1 MRPILRHFFFTCFAL
16 LSINISAAKI
26 YWVGG
31 TGNFNDSN
39 HWSFVSG
46 GQGGAKPPSATDDV
60 YFDENSFPGQSM
72 ISFIGPTEVHDLV
85 FSQYTPKIIFSGTQN
100 EKIIIHGNL
109 SLNSYIDD
117 QFDGD
122 IILNPTQTTTTI
134 GFDLTRIKGNIYF
147 DGNTNWIL
155 NSNVLA
161 DDNSTVYFKNG
172 TFNLAKTGIYTGNLI
187 ASAGITINVAK
198 STFKIKNKFILP
210 AGVTFNNTKSTIYAN
225 INDPNKFQVA
235 SGIFNQNT
243 PLLREINS
251 VASVCNITF
260 VSSTQPTC
268 FNVCD
273 GTIVFQIPA
282 ATCSGNDSIIATWT
296 NAAGCTFIPDTVFVP
311 GNTPTTYSISG
322 LCSSVNQYVVT
333 FANNFN
339 QDTIYYNPP
348 GFSMANPAPPQ
359 VKAFVVKS
367 QPKCFGSCNGYIV
380 ATVYNSGTFPLT
392 SHWTSTTFTGTVSH
406 AIPNSLYK
414 DTLKNLCAGTYSLSL
429 TDANGCVSTT
439 SVTVL
444 GQPTVVSHTITPS
457 VLLCF
462 NDCNGSVTENLSGG
476 TAPYTFTWTPAGHVT
491 TTASPNSTY
500 SGLCAGTYTVRTKD
514 ANGCKDSA
522 TATIINPLQLTAVK
536 SPVTGSVN
544 INCLN
549 TCDGTIGVTSV
560 SGGTGTYTFSWAPAG
575 GVVSSTANS
584 STYSGLC
591 GTVAGKTYTC
601 TITDGNNCT
610 LTKTFTVT
618 APPALSHTIT
628 GTNPKCIVGQGVSVG
643 SATVTESGGAS
654 PYVFSWAAAGGTQSA
669 PGANPNTYSNIGP
682 GTYTAYVTDFN
693 GCKDSATI
701 VINPASAVTGT
712 ITATTDPTC
721 PNLNNGKLCVT
732 AGGGVPGYAYNWSP
746 IGGTGNCTTPT
757 LTVTPGG
764 TSNYSVVITDANTC
778 TVSVTGTITSPPQ
791 ATISSSVTNPMCF
804 GVCNGSATL
813 TPVGATPFSYAWSCT
828 PTTTNT
834 ISGQCGGTTCN
845 YTVTDGNGCKYNGSV
860 PFVSPPAITATKS
873 PLTGSVNINCLSVC
887 DGTVG
892 VTGVSGGTAPYTFS
906 WAPAGGTVSSAAN
919 SSTYSNLCGTVAGK
933 TYTCTITDFNGC
945 AITKTFTVTT
955 PTSLS
960 HTITATAPNCNVG
973 STGSA
978 TVTESGGV
986 SPYTFSWSSGTI
998 GACASPKSCISNIGG
1013 GTYTVVITDFN
1024 SCSDTATVILTPP
1037 PVLTG
1042 TITTI
1047 TNPTCPNLN
1056 NGKLCVTAGGG
1067 TPGYSYN
1074 WTPCTSGTCTNS
1086 CTPSTLTVTPG
1097 GTSVYSV
1104 TITDSKGCPIV
1115 VTGTMTSPPQATVT
1129 PSITNV
1135 QCGSA
1140 PCTGSATLAVAGG
1153 SGTFNYAWSCSP
1165 SITNSI
1171 SGRCAG
1177 TSCTYT
1183 VTDAVTNCVYIGTV
1197 NFPAAP
1203 PVLTVSISATA
1214 LNCAGDCNS
1223 VITSTVSGGTGSI
1236 AYTWTGTGANAVT
1249 PNTPGQNGMCAG
1261 NYTCEV
1267 SDANNCTQT
1276 ATLTIV
1282 SPPAL
1287 TVTLVPTQPSC
1298 GGVCDGSIL
1307 ATRSGGSGTYTL
1319 TSWSPSVAPNPPG
1332 TLNPTGLCG
1341 SLAPGTTYTL
1351 TVEDNK
1357 GCVGTG
1363 TTTLIQ
1369 PSSLTVTVSSNS
1381 VTCNGLCNGTATAT
1395 PSGGTGPYT
1404 YSWDALPYGPSASIA
1419 GLCVGPHT
1427 LDVKD
1432 TNGCSKTQ
1440 IFNITEPAVIT
1451 ACVANIVNT
1460 CGPCT
1465 GSADAS
1471 CTTGGTTPYTYTW
1484 SPTGGNAASANGL
1497 CLGNYTLTVG
1507 DVNNC
1512 PVSVATFTINH
1523 IVNINLF
1530 AVSQSVSCNNA
1541 CDGTASATA
1550 SGGTSPYNLVWTS
1563 SPTYSVV
1570 TSCAAPTCNAT
1581 SLCPGTYVIT
1591 ATDAA
1596 GCTSSDSVLIANPP
1610 PLTVTPSQTDV
1621 KCFGTCTGSATVT
1634 PSGGTPAYTVVWS
1647 PMGTSG
1653 PTVSNLCPG
1662 TYTATVTDNNGCPA
1676 TQTYTIV
1683 SSPQFTVASV
1693 SNNPLVCGA
1702 SNGSI
1707 DVTASGGTAGYSF
1720 SWLPPGGVVTGSTPT
1735 STLSAIPAG
1744 VYSVTITD
1752 TNGCDTTQQISL
1764 SDPGT
1769 QVVTVVTQS
1778 VSCFGTKDGAST
1790 VTATGVAPITITWPP
1805 AGPSAIG
1812 TLTVSGDS
1820 AGIYQVKTVDGNG
1833 CTVIV
1838 PDTIKGPSQIFDN
1851 STLVPATCLTGACI
1865 KLAPT
1870 GGVGPPYT
1878 YTWDG
1883 VAGPDSMCG
1892 LATGTHTVVISD
1904 GTPCSQTYTYAING
1918 ANTPTLNVTSTN
1930 NTCSYTKNGTANGP
1944 VVGGTPAYTYTWTSS
1959 LTGVVASGSGVSSV
1973 INLASDVYTVV
1984 ITDAGGCTTQQTFT
1998 ITSPGAI
2005 LPNLT
2010 FTNNLCN
2017 VAAQGNPCSGSA
2029 SVAPSGGTPG
2039 TTGYTYTWITIAG
2052 NTPTVNGVC
2061 PGSYSVIVA
2070 DSNLCKDTAAFV
2082 IADPTALTASISS
2095 TPPACFNNN
2104 CSGTATVTPSGG
2116 TGSAATYTVSW
2127 DGVPSPLSVS
2137 NLCGG
2142 QQYTVTVNDS
2152 NSCVNTQ
2159 IFTPVSATQIT
2170 AVTNTVSPR
2179 CIGDKNG
2186 SASATLS
2193 GGVSPYT
2200 FTWSPAGGTTNTASP
2215 ASTYTNIGAGAYT
2228 VLYDD
2233 ANNCLDSIQ
2242 FVISNPSAPGLTSS
2256 VTSASCGVNNG
2267 AITITSTFGGTGPV
2281 SVLWLPASLGC
2292 GSSLSCGSLS
2302 AGIYSVQL
2310 TDSLGCKDTVL
2321 IPLSNPNGPDVDSVV
2336 TNVNCF
2342 NSCNGS
2348 IVENV
2353 VAGINVVTP
2362 YTFTWTPSS
2371 PGTITTGTNTSTL
2384 SNICPGVYIA
2394 TVADSMNCQT
2404 STSFTITQPPVITD
2418 VGNHTN
2424 ATCVGIND
2432 GTINSM
2438 GSGGT
2443 PGTTGYVYSIDGGA
2457 FTSPPTFAG
2466 HVFTNVAVGSHTVC
2480 IKDSVGCIN
2489 CFTITINP
2497 ATAILSVVNSV
2508 NNNCAGSCNGSISL
2522 SSFGGGT
2529 APYTTTWS
2537 NLQTGPAISNLCA
2550 GSYTATI
2557 TDAAGCKA
2565 IDTVTITT
2573 PPAINPN
2580 TVVSS
2585 PACGLCNGTITIAP
2599 TGGVPSTL
2607 PPAYTYTWNTS
2618 SHTSSITNV
2627 CAGLYQVDIT
2637 DSVGCVQTVQ
2647 IPVSNPN
2654 SPSVTTTATSPVCG
2668 NTCSGVITT
2677 TVISAS
2683 SVTYLWLPGGQT
2695 TSSISN
2701 LCPKPDSIYFVQV
2714 KDSLGC
2720 IATVSDTIHSGVI
2733 LNLNVTVVNP
2743 GCAANNGFITTN
2755 VTGGSGTYTYAWI
2768 PGPASTPGIGPVAA
2782 GAYTVIVRDATSGCI
2797 DSLPIGLNSNA
2808 NGPILT
2814 PTSTDALCNGMCSGT
2829 ASVSIFGGTPTYTA
2843 NWSNGQNDTTSITNL
2858 CPNNYVVTV
2867 TDAMGC
2873 VTTASVAVGQ
2883 PNKLVASLPVVTQT
2897 KCFNDCNGSI
2907 FTIVSGGTPL
2917 YTYTWTPATVVDS
2930 GGSGLCAGNYSV
2942 MVMDANGC
2950 MISEFDTL
2958 INPPQLT
2965 ITGTVT
2971 PASCNTTPDAAIN
2984 TTTTGGTPSP
2994 TAPGYTYTWSG
3005 GSSATTPGLAGI
3017 LVGNY
3022 SVIVSDSRNCKDSAS
3037 FVVNSA
3043 VSITV
3048 NAGNDTTL
3056 CSVPSFVL
3064 NGDTTGATSMQWI
3077 ELPNPPLNVIG
3088 TTLSV
3093 SVTPTP
3099 GSTTQYV
3106 LTAANAGC
3114 TASDTISVTM
3124 NTTPVP
3130 DAGSAITIFLGQQGV
3145 IGGSPTNPGG
3155 GTISWQPNLNISDT
3169 TAANPTVKP
3178 QVTTVYTVTVKNAA
3192 GCTGWDTVTVT
3203 VLPTFV
3209 IPNGFSPNGDGYN
3222 ETWQIDYIYL
3232 FPNCEVEV
3240 YNRWGEQ
3247 LFYSKG
3253 YNTPWAGK
3261 YQGKDVPVGTYYY
3274 VIRLNDKRF
3283 PDHFAGPLTILR

>member
-1 MRPILRHFFFTCFAL
+1 MRPVLRHFFFTCFAL
-16 LSINISAAKI
+16 LSINISAAKL

-46 GQGGAKPPSATDDV
+46 GQGGAKSPAATDDV
-60 YFDENSFPGQSM
+60 YFDENSFSAQSM
-72 ISFIGPTEVHDLV
+72 ISFIGPTEVHDII
-85 FSQYTPKIIFSGTQN
+85 FSQYTSKVIFSGTQN

-109 SLNSYIDD
+109 KLNSYIDN

-122 IILNPTQTTTTI
+122 ILFNPSQVTTTVV
-134 GFDLTRIKGNIYF
+134 FDLTKITGNVYF
-147 DGNTNWIL
+147 DGNTNWIF

-161 DDNSTVYFKNG
+161 GDNSTIYFKQG
-172 TFNLAKTGIYTGNLI
+172 IFNLT
-187 ASAGITINVAK
+187 SAGIYAGNFIVSAGVTINSSK
-198 STFKIKNKFILP
+198 STYKIKNKFVLP
-210 AGVTFNNTKSTIYAN
+210 AGVTFNDTKSIIYAN
-225 INDPNKFQVA
+225 INDPIKFQVA

-243 PLLREINS
+243 FLRGINS
-251 VASVCNITF
+251 VSSVCSITL
-260 VSSTQPTC
+260 VSSSNPTC

-273 GTIVFQIPA
+273 GTIVFNIPA

-296 NAAGCTFIPDTVFVP
+296 NAPGCTFIPDTVFVP
-311 GNTPTTYSISG
+311 GTTPTTYSISG

-359 VKAFVVKS
+359 VKAFILKT
-367 QPKCFGSCNGYIV
+367 QPKCFGSCDGSMR
-380 ATVYNSGTFPLT
+380 ATVFNSGTFPLT
-392 SHWTSTTFTGTVSH
+392 SSWTSTTFTGTVSH
-406 AIPNSLYK
+406 TIPNSSFK
-414 DTLKNLCAGTYSLSL
+414 DSLVGLCAGTYSLSL

-444 GQPTVVSHTITPS
+444 GQPTVVTHTITPS
-457 VLLCF
+457 ILLCF
-462 NDCNGSVTENLSGG
+462 NDCNGSVLETLGGG

-500 SGLCAGTYTVRTKD
+500 SSLCAGTYTVRTKD

-522 TATIINPLQLTAVK
+522 TATIINPPQLTAVK
-536 SPVTGSVN
+536 SPASGTVPL
-544 INCLN
+544 NCLN
-549 TCDGTIGVTSV
+549 ICNGTVGVTSV

-575 GVVSSTANS
+575 GVVSSTPNS

-591 GTVAGKTYTC
+591 GSVAGIIYTC
-601 TITDGNNCT
+601 TVVDGNNCT
-610 LTKTFTVT
+610 VTKTFTVT

-643 SATVTESGGAS
+643 SATVTESGGAGS
-654 PYVFSWAAAGGTQSA
+654 YVFSWLAAGGTQSA

-682 GTYTAYVTDFN
+682 GTYTAYATDIN

-701 VINPASAVTGT
+701 VINPATAVTGT
-712 ITATTDPTC
+712 ITTTTDPTC
-721 PNLNNGKLCVT
+721 PNLNNGRLCVT
-732 AGGGVPGYAYNWSP
+732 AGGGLPGYTYNWSP
-746 IGGTGNCTTPT
+746 MGGTGSCTTPN

-764 TSNYSVVITDANTC
+764 TSTYSVVITDANTC
-778 TVSVTGTITSPPQ
+778 T
-791 ATISSSVTNPMCF
+791 
-804 GVCNGSATL
+804 
-813 TPVGATPFSYAWSCT
+813 
-828 PTTTNT
+828 
-834 ISGQCGGTTCN
+834 
-845 YTVTDGNGCKYNGSV
+845 
-860 PFVSPPAITATKS
+860 
-873 PLTGSVNINCLSVC
+873 LS
-887 DGTVG
+887 
-892 VTGVSGGTAPYTFS
+892 
-906 WAPAGGTVSSAAN
+906 
-919 SSTYSNLCGTVAGK
+919 
-933 TYTCTITDFNGC
+933 
-945 AITKTFTVTT
+945 
-955 PTSLS
+955 
-960 HTITATAPNCNVG
+960 
-973 STGSA
+973 
-978 TVTESGGV
+978 
-986 SPYTFSWSSGTI
+986 
-998 GACASPKSCISNIGG
+998 
-1013 GTYTVVITDFN
+1013 
-1024 SCSDTATVILTPP
+1024 
-1037 PVLTG
+1037 
-1042 TITTI
+1042 
-1047 TNPTCPNLN
+1047 
-1056 NGKLCVTAGGG
+1056 
-1067 TPGYSYN
+1067 
-1074 WTPCTSGTCTNS
+1074 
-1086 CTPSTLTVTPG
+1086 
-1097 GTSVYSV
+1097 
-1104 TITDSKGCPIV
+1104 

-1129 PSITNV
+1129 PSVTPI

-1171 SGRCAG
+1171 SGRCGG

-1183 VTDAVTNCVYIGTV
+1183 VTDAVTNCIYTGTV

-1203 PVLTVSISATA
+1203 PVLNVSISATA
-1214 LNCAGDCNS
+1214 LNCNGDCNS
-1223 VITSTVSGGTGSI
+1223 VITSTVSGGTGAI
-1236 AYTWTGTGANAVT
+1236 TYTWTGTGANAVT

-1267 SDANNCTQT
+1267 SDANSCTQT
-1276 ATLTIV
+1276 ATLTIAA
-1282 SPPAL
+1282 PPAL
-1287 TVTLVPTQPSC
+1287 TVNVAPTQPSC
-1298 GGVCDGSIL
+1298 GGVCDGSLFGTHI
-1307 ATRSGGSGTYTL
+1307 GGSGSYPL
-1319 TSWSPSVAPNPPG
+1319 TSWSPSVAPNPAG
-1332 TLNPTGLCG
+1332 TTNPTNLCG
-1341 SLAPGTTYTL
+1341 SLAPGTTYTW
-1351 TVEDNK
+1351 TVTDSK

-1363 TTTLIQ
+1363 TATLVQ
-1369 PSSLTVTVSSNS
+1369 PTSLTVTVASNS

-1404 YSWDALPYGPSASIA
+1404 YSWDGFPYGPSATVA

-1427 LDVKD
+1427 VDVKD
-1432 TNGCSKTQ
+1432 ANGCPKTQ
-1440 IFNITEPAVIT
+1440 IFNITGPAVIT

-1471 CTTGGTTPYTYTW
+1471 CTSGGTAPYTYTW
-1484 SPTGGNAASANGL
+1484 APMGGNGASASGL

-1507 DVNNC
+1507 DANNC
-1512 PVSVATFTINH
+1512 PVSVKTFTVNH
-1523 IVNINLF
+1523 IVNISLS

-1541 CDGTASATA
+1541 CDGSASATA
-1550 SGGTSPYNLVWTS
+1550 SGGTLPYNLVWTH
-1563 SPTYSVV
+1563 SPTYTLV
-1570 TSCAAPTCNAT
+1570 TSCAAPTCTAT
-1581 SLCPGTYVIT
+1581 ALCPGTYVIT
-1591 ATDAA
+1591 ATDSA
-1596 GCTSSDSVLIANPP
+1596 GCLSSDSVVIANPTS
-1610 PLTVTPSQTDV
+1610 LTVTPSQTNV
-1621 KCFGTCTGSATVT
+1621 KCFGTCTGSATVS
-1634 PSGGTPAYTVVWS
+1634 PSGGTPGYTVVWS
-1647 PMGTSG
+1647 PTGTSG
-1653 PTVSNLCPG
+1653 TTVSNLCPG

-1676 TQTYTIV
+1676 TQTYTII
-1683 SSPQFTVASV
+1683 SSPQFTITSV
-1693 SNNPLVCGA
+1693 TNNPLVCGA

-1707 DVTASGGTAGYSF
+1707 DVTASGGLAGYGF
-1720 SWLPPGGVVTGSTPT
+1720 SWLPVGGVITGSTPT

-1752 TNGCDTTQQISL
+1752 ANGCDTTEQIAL
-1764 SDPGT
+1764 SDPGS
-1769 QVVTVVTQS
+1769 QVVTIVTQS
-1778 VSCFGTKDGAST
+1778 VSCFGVKDGAST

-1805 AGPSAIG
+1805 AGPSSATG

-1820 AGIYQVKTVDGNG
+1820 ARIYQVKTVDGNG

-1838 PDTIKGPSQIFDN
+1838 PDTIKGPSQIIDHP
-1851 STLVPATCLTGACI
+1851 TIVQPTCLAGACI
-1865 KLAPT
+1865 NLAPT
-1870 GGVGPPYT
+1870 GGIGPAYT
-1878 YTWDG
+1878 FVWDG
-1883 VAGPDSMCG
+1883 VAGTNSICG
-1892 LATGTHTVVISD
+1892 LAPGTHTVLISD
-1904 GTPCSQTYTYAING
+1904 GTPCSQTYTYLIN
-1918 ANTPTLNVTSTN
+1918 AVNTPTLSVTTTN
-1930 NTCSYTKNGTANGP
+1930 NTCSYTKNGTANGSI
-1944 VVGGTPAYTYTWTSS
+1944 VGGFSPYNYTWTAS

-1973 INLASDVYTVV
+1973 INLSSDAYTVA
-1984 ITDAGGCTTQQTFT
+1984 ITDAGGCTAQQTFT

-2029 SVAPSGGTPG
+2029 SVVPTGGTPG
-2039 TTGYTYTWITIAG
+2039 TTGYSYTWVTIPG
-2052 NTPTVNGVC
+2052 NPTTPIVTNVC

-2070 DSNLCKDTAAFV
+2070 DSNLCKDTATFV
-2082 IADPTALTASISS
+2082 IADPTALTATIAS

-2104 CSGTATVTPSGG
+2104 CSGTATVTPAGG

-2152 NSCVNTQ
+2152 NNCANTQ
-2159 IFTPVSATQIT
+2159 IFTPVSATPIT
-2170 AVTNTVSPR
+2170 AITNTVSPR

-2186 SASATLS
+2186 SASATL
-2193 GGVSPYT
+2193 GGGTGPYT
-2200 FTWSPAGGTTNTASP
+2200 FTWSPAGGTVNTVSP

-2242 FVISNPSAPGLTSS
+2242 FVISDPSAPGLTST

-2267 AITITSTFGGTGPV
+2267 SITITSTSGGTGPV
-2281 SVLWLPASLGC
+2281 IVFWIPPSVC
-2292 GSSLSCGSLS
+2292 GAALTCGSLS

-2353 VAGINVVTP
+2353 VAGINIVTP
-2362 YTFTWTPSS
+2362 YTFTWTPSL
-2371 PGTITTGTNTSTL
+2371 PGTITTGTNTSTF
-2384 SNICPGVYIA
+2384 SNICPNTYIC
-2394 TVADSMNCQT
+2394 TVADSLGCQT
-2404 STSFTITQPPVITD
+2404 STSFVITQPSQITD
-2418 VGNHTN
+2418 VGNHAD

-2432 GTINSM
+2432 GTITSI

-2443 PGTTGYVYSIDGGA
+2443 PGTTGYVYSIDGGI

-2466 HVFTNVAVGSHTVC
+2466 NVFTNLAVGSHTVC
-2480 IKDSVGCIN
+2480 IKDSVGCVN
-2489 CFTITINP
+2489 CFTIIISP
-2497 ATAILSVVNSV
+2497 ATSILSVVNFV
-2508 NNNCAGSCNGSISL
+2508 NNNCAGTCNGSISL

-2529 APYTTTWS
+2529 APYTTAWS
-2537 NLQTGPAISNLCA
+2537 NLQTGPSISSLCA

-2618 SHTSSITNV
+2618 SHAATITNV

-2654 SPSVTTTATSPVCG
+2654 SPTVTTTATSPACG

-2677 TVISAS
+2677 TVVSAS

-2701 LCPKPDSIYFVQV
+2701 LCPKPDSVYFVQV

-2720 IATVSDTIHSGVI
+2720 IATVSDTINSGVI
-2733 LNLNVTVVNP
+2733 LNLNATVVNP
-2743 GCAANNGFITTN
+2743 GCAVSNGSITTN

-2782 GAYTVIVRDATSGCI
+2782 GAYTVIVTDVTSGCI

-2814 PTSTDALCNGMCSGT
+2814 PSSTDALCNGICSGT

-2843 NWSNGQNDTTSITNL
+2843 NWSNGQNNTPSITNL

-2873 VTTASVAVGQ
+2873 VTTASVAVGE

-2917 YTYTWTPATVVDS
+2917 YTYAWSPATVVDS

-2950 MISEFDTL
+2950 MINEFDTL
-2958 INPPQLT
+2958 LNPPQLT

-3005 GSSATTPGLAGI
+3005 GSVATTPNLAGI

-3022 SVIVSDSRNCKDSAS
+3022 SVMVSDSRNCKDSAS
-3037 FVVNSA
+3037 FVVNSN
-3043 VSITV
+3043 VTITV

-3056 CSVPSFVL
+3056 CSVPNFVL

-3077 ELPNPPLNVIG
+3077 QLPNPPLNVIG

-3106 LTAANAGC
+3106 LTATNAGC
-3114 TASDTISVTM
+3114 SASDTISVTT
-3124 NTTPVP
+3124 NTIPVP
-3130 DAGSAITIFLGQQGV
+3130 DAGPAITIFLGQQGT

-3178 QVTTVYTVTVKNAA
+3178 QITTVYTVTVKNAA

-3222 ETWQIDYIYL
+3222 ESWQIDYIYM

-3274 VIRLNDKRF
+3274 VIRLNDKKF